1 MKGRRR
7 AEGTLIYSRESLL
20 PAATQASATRRTRK
34 DLWRLLPQPC
44 GRQWGELRKVT
55 FTFRSRGMGQSS
67 LVSIH
72 DAQKREG
79 RRERYQ
85 PDPCPGLPTWS
96 LLGGLF
102 TLSLTPFTRTT

>member
-1 MKGRRR
+1 MGVQPRKSPPRGHAGKRH
-7 AEGTLIYSRESLL
+7 ETG
-20 PAATQASATRRTRK
+20 TRK

-72 DAQKREG
+72 DAQKREV

-102 TLSLTPFTRTT
+102 TLSLTPFTRAT